1 MKAKKDVMLESVYL
15 FVHVLILSLVLI
27 GADVAFLILLIETRN
42 ALALVLLVPAIL
54 MTFVMIFILILV
66 DVFDERRVMVRNFL
80 FIVKQCNWSD
90 VKNVYVV
97 YSGMAKYENFPDGFI
112 VISDGIHKFPKPMY
126 KAHKGKDVFNFVYSK
141 KKLEM
146 VKKYWHGEIEY
157 VTLDELYLRLGQLD

>member
-15 FVHVLILSLVLI
+15 FVHVLIML
-27 GADVAFLILLIETRN
+27 VAFIGGDIVSIIVLIETRS
-42 ALALVLLVPAIL
+42 AVGLILGVPAFL
-54 MTFVMIFILILV
+54 TTFGLIFLLIHI
-66 DVFDERRVMVRNFL
+66 DVFDERRVVMRNFL

-90 VKNVYVV
+90 VKNVYVL
-97 YSGMAKYENFPDGFI
+97 YSGMPTHENFPSGFI
-112 VISDGIHKFPKPMY
+112 VLSDGVRKYPKPAS
-126 KAHKGKDVFNFVYSK
+126 KSNPKKDVFHFVYSK

>member
-27 GADVAFLILLIETRN
+27 GADIAFLILLIETRN

-90 VKNVYVV
+90 VKNVYVL
-97 YSGMAKYENFPDGFI
+97 YSGMPTYENFPSGFI
-112 VISDGIHKFPKPMY
+112 VLSDGVRKYPKPAS
-126 KAHKGKDVFNFVYSK
+126 KSNSKKDVFHFVYSK

>member
-15 FVHVLILSLVLI
+15 FVHVLILIVVLI
-27 GADVAFLILLIETRN
+27 GIDILLFIAVIKTHHV
-42 ALALVLLVPAIL
+42 APILLLAIC
-54 MTFVMIFILILV
+54 IFITFGWTFLLIHI
-66 DVFDERRVMVRNFL
+66 DVFDERRVVMRNFL

-90 VKNVYVV
+90 VKNVYVL
-97 YSGMAKYENFPDGFI
+97 YSGMPTYENFPSGFI
-112 VISDGIHKFPKPMY
+112 VLSDGVRKYPKPAS
-126 KAHKGKDVFNFVYSK
+126 KSNPQKDVFHFVYSK